1 MATLLILAGVNGA
14 GKSTLFEEAFTRNI
28 PFINVDS
35 IARQIAPERLNDP
48 RISIRAGRQALVQMQ
63 EMLLRKQSFAFETT
77 LSSKQ
82 SLAMLQQAKAQGYL
96 VELHYIGL
104 ADCELSIER
113 VAQRVAAGGHDIPRE
128 TILRRYDKSLNQ
140 LPIAMRFADIINLYD
155 NSGKERILLYE
166 SHRQDIT
173 HHVSV
178 QPSWVQDALKKFE
191 KSL

>member
-28 PFINVDS
+28 AFINVDS
-35 IARQIAPERLNDP
+35 IARQIAPEHIDDP
-48 RISIRAGRQALVQMQ
+48 KISMRAGRQALIQIRN
-63 EMLLRKQSFAFETT
+63 MLARQQSFAFETT

-82 SLAMLQQAKAQGYL
+82 SLHTLQKAKAQNYL

-113 VAQRVAAGGHDIPRE
+113 VAQRVAAGGHDIPQA
-128 TILRRYDKSLNQ
+128 TILRRYDKSLKN
-140 LPIAMRFADIINLYD
+140 LPLAMRLADIINLYD

-166 SHRQDIT
+166 KNRQTIT
-173 HHVSV
+173 HHVPV
-178 QPSWVQDALKKFE
+178 QPIWVQQALANFE
-191 KSL
+191 N